1 MNNYLE
7 KNINKIV
14 SVFILIQP
22 ILDLITGLCVNLL
35 DVNVTLGIIIRI
47 LFLALIMYVTTFV
60 FKKKLSLWVY
70 ISIIFYSILYLIGI
84 IIYKDGS
91 YFAEIQGLVKA
102 FYFPI
107 ILISL
112 YELRDKI
119 KINNLTLVVTLFTYL
134 ICIFI
139 PTIFNFG
146 FKTYEITKA
155 GTLGFYNSA
164 NEISGIISL
173 LTPFMFILLA
183 GKNKYLMKT
192 LMLIIFLVVI
202 LMMGTKTPLLS
213 LCITLGT
220 IFMYYFYHCI
230 KKKTYK
236 PIAYSLVLIII
247 GFISLMLVLPKT
259 NFYKNIEVHL
269 DFLEVDNVFEVFTE
283 YELIDHF
290 IFSQRLTFLEDKN
303 ELYKDSSVYEKIF
316 GIGYTQDNKLQKAVE
331 MDYFDIYYSHGFIGF
346 ILYFGIYVYVL
357 FNVLKDKQKTDFNR
371 CMRLVSLLLII
382 ILSMFTGH
390 IITGPAVSFIAA
402 VIIVMLAKR
411 NKKDLMFAAVN
422 FDIGGIEK
430 ALVNLLNRIN
440 YDKYNVDVVLE
451 EKKGIFLPKII
462 SKANITELKVSN
474 HKNIIIRK
482 VTNMYRKLIYTI
494 LNYQNY
500 DFSCCYATYSYSAN
514 KLALVSSKN
523 NAFYVHSNYTY
534 IYKDITDFRNFFD
547 TRNIEKFKRL
557 IFVSNES
564 KNDFLEYYPN
574 MIEKSITINNFIDID
589 SIKITSKEEI
599 DIKKN
604 NNHKLFVF
612 VGRLEDHSK
621 KLTRALNLVKE
632 IKNMELWIIGDG
644 PDRKM
649 YEEYTKK
656 NKITSRVTFFGKKS
670 NPYPYM
676 KQADYI
682 ILTSEYEGFPV
693 TYLEAIVLNKKIITT
708 IDVSD
713 DAINMGKDYAFIVS
727 KDEKKMVEEVK
738 EILNKN
744 SKVKSI
750 DLNKVQN
757 KKMLKFEEMFDEVI

>member
-1 MNNYLE
+1 MNKFLE
-7 KNINKIV
+7 KNISKIV
-14 SVFILIQP
+14 SFFILLQP
-22 ILDLITGLCVNLL
+22 ILDLITGLCVNLF
-35 DVNVTLGIIIRI
+35 DFNITVGIIIRI

-134 ICIFI
+134 VCIFI

-213 LCITLGT
+213 LCITLGS

-236 PIAYSLVLIII
+236 PIVYSLVLIII

-316 GIGYTQDNKLQKAVE
+316 GIGYTQDNKLYKAVE

-357 FNVLKDKQKTDFNR
+357 FNVLKDKQKTEFNR

-411 NKKDLMFAAVN
+411 NIKDLMFAAVN

-474 HKNIIIRK
+474 HKNVIIRK

-534 IYKDITDFRNFFD
+534 IYKDEKEFRQFFD
-547 TRNIEKFKRL
+547 TRNIDKYKRI
-557 IFVSNES
+557 IFVSNEA
-564 KNDFLEYYPN
+564 KNDFIKFYNHLEN
-574 MIEKSITINNFIDID
+574 KLEVLNNFIDID
-589 SIKITSKEEI
+589 SIKATSIEEL
-599 DIKKN
+599 DVKKSKN
-604 NNHKLFVF
+604 KLFVF

-621 KLTRALNLVKE
+621 KLIRALNLVKE
-632 IKNMELWIIGDG
+632 IKDIDLWIIGDG
-644 PDRKM
+644 PDKKK
-649 YEEYTKK
+649 YEDYVKK
-656 NKITSRVTFFGKKS
+656 NNISKRVSFLGRKS

-676 KQADYI
+676 NEADYV
-682 ILTSEYEGFPV
+682 ILTSDYEGFPV

-738 EILNKN
+738 EILRKDK
-744 SKVKSI
+744 KVKSI

-757 KKMLKFEEMFDEVI
+757 NKMLKFEEMFDEVI

>member
-1 MNNYLE
+1 MNKYLE
-7 KNINKIV
+7 KNISKIV
-14 SVFILIQP
+14 SFFILLQP
-22 ILDLITGLCVNLL
+22 ILDLITGLCVNLF
-35 DVNVTLGIIIRI
+35 DFNITVGIIIRI

-236 PIAYSLVLIII
+236 PIVYSLVLIII

-411 NKKDLMFAAVN
+411 NKKDLLFAAVN
-422 FDIGGIEK
+422 FEIGGIEK
-430 ALVNLLNRIN
+430 ALVNLLN
-440 YDKYNVDVVLE
+440 
-451 EKKGIFLPKII
+451 
-462 SKANITELKVSN
+462 
-474 HKNIIIRK
+474 
-482 VTNMYRKLIYTI
+482 
-494 LNYQNY
+494 
-500 DFSCCYATYSYSAN
+500 
-514 KLALVSSKN
+514 
-523 NAFYVHSNYTY
+523 
-534 IYKDITDFRNFFD
+534 
-547 TRNIEKFKRL
+547 
-557 IFVSNES
+557 
-564 KNDFLEYYPN
+564 
-574 MIEKSITINNFIDID
+574 
-589 SIKITSKEEI
+589 
-599 DIKKN
+599 
-604 NNHKLFVF
+604 
-612 VGRLEDHSK
+612 
-621 KLTRALNLVKE
+621 
-632 IKNMELWIIGDG
+632 
-644 PDRKM
+644 
-649 YEEYTKK
+649 
-656 NKITSRVTFFGKKS
+656 
-670 NPYPYM
+670 
-676 KQADYI
+676 
-682 ILTSEYEGFPV
+682 
-693 TYLEAIVLNKKIITT
+693 
-708 IDVSD
+708 
-713 DAINMGKDYAFIVS
+713 
-727 KDEKKMVEEVK
+727 
-738 EILNKN
+738 
-744 SKVKSI
+744 
-750 DLNKVQN
+750 
-757 KKMLKFEEMFDEVI
+757 

>member
-1 MNNYLE
+1 MNKFLE
-7 KNINKIV
+7 KNISKIV
-14 SVFILIQP
+14 SFFILLQP
-22 ILDLITGLCVNLL
+22 ILDLITGLCVNLF
-35 DVNVTLGIIIRI
+35 DFNITVGIIIRI

-107 ILISL
+107 LLISL
-112 YELRDKI
+112 YEIRNEI
-119 KINNLTLVVTLFTYL
+119 KISNLTLVITLFTYL
-134 ICIFI
+134 MCIFI
-139 PTIFNFG
+139 PSLLNIG
-146 FKTYEITKA
+146 FKTYQIAKI

-173 LTPFMFILLA
+173 LTPIMFILIL
-183 GKNKYLMKT
+183 GKNKYLIKG
-192 LMLIIFLVVI
+192 LMLLVYLIVI
-202 LMMGTKTPLLS
+202 LMMGTKTPVLS
-213 LCITLGT
+213 LCITLGS
-220 IFMYYFYHCI
+220 IFIYYMYHCI

-236 PIAYSLVLIII
+236 PIIYSVLLILVGFASLV
-247 GFISLMLVLPKT
+247 LVLPKT
-259 NFYKNIEVHL
+259 NFYKNIEIHL
-269 DFLEVDNVFEVFTE
+269 DYLEVDNVFEVFTE
-283 YELIDHF
+283 YELVDHF
-290 IFSQRLTFLEDKN
+290 IFSQRLTFLENKN
-303 ELYKDSSVYEKIF
+303 DLYLKSSAYEKIF
-316 GIGYTQDNKLQKAVE
+316 GIGYTHKNKVTKAIE
-331 MDYFDIYYSHGFIGF
+331 MDYFDIFYSHGIIGF
-346 ILYFGIYVYVL
+346 ALYFGIYLYVL
-357 FNVLKDKQKTDFNR
+357 SQIFKAKQKTTYTR
-371 CMRLVSLLLII
+371 CMQLVALLLILV
-382 ILSMFTGH
+382 LSMFTGH
-390 IITGPAVSFIAA
+390 IITGPAVSLIAA
-402 VIIVMLAKR
+402 ILIIMLAKR

-474 HKNIIIRK
+474 HKNVIIRK

-514 KLALVSSKN
+514 KLALISSKN

-534 IYKDITDFRNFFD
+534 IYKDEKEFRQFFD
-547 TRNIEKFKRL
+547 TRNIDKYKRI
-557 IFVSNES
+557 IFVSNEA
-564 KNDFLEYYPN
+564 KNDFMKFYNHLEN
-574 MIEKSITINNFIDID
+574 KLEVLNNFIDID
-589 SIKITSKEEI
+589 SIKATSIEEL
-599 DIKKN
+599 DVKKSKN
-604 NNHKLFVF
+604 KLFVF

-621 KLTRALNLVKE
+621 KLTRALNLVKK
-632 IKNMELWIIGDG
+632 IKDIDLWIIGDG
-644 PDRKM
+644 PDKKK
-649 YEEYTKK
+649 YEDYVKK
-656 NKITSRVTFFGKKS
+656 NNISKRVSFLGRKS

-676 KQADYI
+676 NEADYV
-682 ILTSEYEGFPV
+682 ILTSDYEGFPV

-744 SKVKSI
+744 NKVKSI

>member
-1 MNNYLE
+1 MNKFLE
-7 KNINKIV
+7 KNISKIV
-14 SVFILIQP
+14 SFFILLQP
-22 ILDLITGLCVNLL
+22 ILDLITGLCVNLF
-35 DVNVTLGIIIRI
+35 DFNITVGIIIRI

-213 LCITLGT
+213 LCITLGS

-236 PIAYSLVLIII
+236 PIVYSLVLIII

-316 GIGYTQDNKLQKAVE
+316 GIGYTQDNKLHKAVE

-357 FNVLKDKQKTDFNR
+357 FNVLKDKQKTEFNR

-474 HKNIIIRK
+474 HKNVIIRK

-514 KLALVSSKN
+514 KLALISSKN

-534 IYKDITDFRNFFD
+534 IYKDEKEFRQFFD
-547 TRNIEKFKRL
+547 TRNIDKYKRI
-557 IFVSNES
+557 IFVSNEA
-564 KNDFLEYYPN
+564 KNDFIKFYNHLEN
-574 MIEKSITINNFIDID
+574 KLEVLNNFIDID
-589 SIKITSKEEI
+589 SIKATSIEEL
-599 DIKKN
+599 DVKKSKN
-604 NNHKLFVF
+604 KLFVF

-621 KLTRALNLVKE
+621 KLIRALNLVKE
-632 IKNMELWIIGDG
+632 IKDIDLWIIGDG
-644 PDRKM
+644 PDKKK
-649 YEEYTKK
+649 YEDYVKK
-656 NKITSRVTFFGKKS
+656 NNISKRVFFLGRKS

-676 KQADYI
+676 NEADYV
-682 ILTSEYEGFPV
+682 ILTSDYEGFPV

-738 EILNKN
+738 EILRKDK
-744 SKVKSI
+744 KVKSI

-757 KKMLKFEEMFDEVI
+757 NKMLKFEEMFDEVI